1 MNTAVVIG
9 FRNFSKNS
17 SEILESSFLKKILD
31 LDEIEIFGWI
41 AIVLSRP

>member
-9 FRNFSKNS
+9 FRNFSKN